1 MKTAIYTKKTLKNFK
16 RIGITESLTKTR
28 LALMKAAKEKYGLK
42 QVGSVDGNIFAYVNN
57 KRKYIRSISDLRK
70 S

>member
-1 MKTAIYTKKTLKNFK
+1 MSLFLKNFK
-16 RIGITESLTKTR
+16 GIGITESLTKTR

-42 QVGSVDGNIFAYVNN
+42 QVGSVDENIFAYINN
-57 KRKYIRSISDLRK
+57 KRKYIRLISDLGK